1 MKLVAI
7 GLFALTLSFTLAGCS
22 TFMRPT
28 GTITIERQEFINTYA
43 VVRVLYTRMREQAQA
58 ACERGEVD
66 CQQLAEIDKT
76 VKHLNAS
83 IEAKIAVPESEID
96 WGVVRSVLSAL
107 IGLAPI

>member
-1 MKLVAI
+1 MRGVAI
-7 GLFALTLSFTLAGCS
+7 GLLALALSGC
-22 TFMRPT
+22 TAFMQPT

-58 ACERGEVD
+58 ACERGEID
-66 CQQLAEIDKT
+66 CQQLVEIDKT
-76 VKHLNAS
+76 VKHLNTS

-96 WGVVRSVLSAL
+96 WAVVRSFLGVL